1 MVQLRHVD
9 SAVAST
15 TATLVATV
23 VVVRVDR
30 TDTAAWRNRLLAMP
44 CQSRAVNVKQAWV
57 LLLLLLL
64 LPVLVPLP
72 LLLHL
77 DPVALSSCCNAL
89 LLLPQSYEQIPEKWG
104 VAAAPT
110 SASMAVVT
118 EVLDIHC
125 RLEKEHQGP
134 LK

>member
-64 LPVLVPLP
+64 L
-72 LLLHL
+72 LHL

>member
-57 LLLLLLL
+57 LLLLLL
-64 LPVLVPLP
+64 LP

>member
-64 LPVLVPLP
+64 L
-72 LLLHL
+72 LHL

-110 SASMAVVT
+110 SVSMAVVT